1 MVAGVVAIPVFVLYV
16 VSWVATAFYNWAVRP
31 FQRARCEGCGHKGAP
46 VRMITARRPKGIP
59 LCRQC
64 AGSPR
69 AVLAAL
75 AIWGDRHPDRVGWTV
90 PLNPHTPRPGGMNS
104 PQAGGHRL
112 PRRPG

>member
-1 MVAGVVAIPVFVLYV
+1 MVAGVVAIPVFVLCLA
-16 VSWVATAFYNWAVRP
+16 SWVATAVYNRAVRP

-64 AGSPR
+64 AGSSR

-75 AIWGDRHPDRVGWTV
+75 AIWGDRHPDRVGATV
-90 PLNPHTPRPGGMNS
+90 PLSLRPPRSGGLNS